1 MSTGHTH
8 AGPAIRTPAPD
19 EDVTVVDI
27 IRDGGNR
34 ALAAAVERCLTDPE
48 DSAAWAGLE
57 AASVTLPEVGYVAE
71 LYSATL
77 DRKLTRET
85 LIDVGA
91 RALRFYDEWAFS
103 EDTVVALL
111 ERVLLVDPRVVWA
124 FERLSLELATRGRY
138 AELLT
143 AYDRGL
149 AAFENEPRHAA
160 LLLEAA
166 DVARDGAG
174 DVDRAIVYLDR
185 LFRLDPQREA
195 VAASLERMLAQK
207 GRHQE
212 LLAHWQRRIESGG
225 RAQAVVLR
233 CGAARFCLET
243 MNDPVAATAMLL
255 PLSVDEGEDEAATLL
270 EKVLQAPSASPA
282 TRSDVLGQLRHRY
295 DAQGKSAEL
304 IRPLRAFLARETNDP
319 VAIQAEIVRL
329 LVAEGRDTEALD
341 DLAALVARQ
350 PASETDVLDRLFGDA
365 PDLEL
370 AGCRPRI
377 DPDGRRELVRRAATL
392 AASVPERVGWAIQLY
407 RRLLLEVPADAAVIS
422 GLAGLYE
429 AGGEHAA
436 LIELRH
442 HQLTLETD
450 GESRR
455 ALRLQIAEL
464 SLKRQDTPAAVEVLS
479 QNLQDV
485 PTDPDVIGVVVATLE
500 KYGQLAAVCDLLE
513 RHASTL
519 PSSASTIAIDLWAKA
534 ASIAETILGDR
545 RRTIADHALIVAV
558 SPEPASFDALAR
570 LHTELGEHADAI
582 EWLKRLLATTSA
594 SALAQ
599 SSNVL
604 RLSAAH
610 LAAEQPGE
618 ALGCVETR
626 LVDEPGDLRLHMM
639 QIELRRSTR
648 DREAFVLALVDAA
661 RYAEPAVAA
670 ALLREAATV
679 LLLERDAPARAV
691 LLLERVVV
699 LRPDVESLSLLADA
713 LHRTGRREEARATA
727 KEALSECGDR
737 HPPERASL
745 HFLLGRIAHELEM
758 NEEARRELESAVKTD
773 MGNLR
778 AHLLLGKLCR
788 VDGDLDRAERALH
801 AALLLQRRGL
811 DEALPPK
818 SETLLELHRVAV
830 ARGDKDR
837 AAENLA
843 AAFDLAT
850 GDAREARGLTR
861 ALRDAHMS
869 EPLLRALDLCLQ
881 HGEELAERAAI
892 LADRSTILLSL
903 DRPEEAIEAALG
915 GLGLAPADPRLHGL
929 ARAASVEA
937 RRLAPYADILESLVT
952 AALGAGDGVLGCGLL
967 LRLGELCE
975 GDLGRLDAAEAAYAR
990 AEDTSENLIE
1000 VWRRRARVAH
1010 RLGDH
1015 ETELLLLRRLA
1026 DSTADLEV
1034 SEQADTL
1041 YTLAELELGAT
1052 GTLEAGLASL
1062 ARALE
1067 TEPRRAK
1074 AAAALRRA
1082 LDIADHREPIA
1093 RTTWAIELLIDA
1105 EEESGDL
1112 RGALQWV
1119 LLAAEVREGEES
1131 SQFSARAAELATKLG
1146 DLETALASY
1155 ERMLADEPSN
1165 PDVWASTLDAYRTA
1179 GDIAKLE
1186 DALARA
1192 AHESCDPAERVHLHM
1207 ERARLLVGDEG
1218 READAKDALQA
1229 VLAEQPDHAAAA
1241 DLLSGL
1247 LDPKSERD
1255 ELVVLLTRRLEI
1267 ALERGESSV
1276 TQLALRLAELTPQ
1289 AEAVEV
1295 VRAALGASPANAP
1308 LLGRFV
1314 ELLDPQADAEERAD
1328 AIDRLLALSENL
1340 VHNRVPLSA
1349 DLVRARMAASDADA
1363 TERALDLLLSI
1374 EPGHPAIE
1382 AALVWLAQTRI
1393 DDAAHHPED
1402 AGNLL
1407 YRAARFQERL
1417 GDKEAGLET
1426 LARAYQAAA
1435 DDPDI
1440 LELYTRRLIETGR
1453 GNQAIEVASEAV
1465 SRSTQPRVRAACH
1478 AMRASL
1484 RTLLGDHE
1492 GAVTDLEEAQSQAGG
1507 WLPELIDALERARA
1521 AADAE
1526 DSVRALSL
1534 RETDVLEAMGRVDDA
1549 RDLLAQMSDDDPAV
1563 LRRLFVLDVMT
1574 EQWASAVID
1583 GERLMGTTEGSE
1595 LAYVAVTVGDAL
1607 LRIRRPEEARAA
1619 LERAHDADPSND
1631 GLLDRLREL
1640 YMEAGAFRELS
1651 IRLLSAAKQ
1660 TTAPHRRFE
1669 HLLEV
1674 GRLRLE
1680 HLGEA
1685 AAAIGPLFE
1694 ALEIQP
1700 DEPRAT
1706 SLLVD
1711 AFAEAGLIDDA
1722 VALIGAAIERQG
1734 PRRCRELSDLQRRM
1748 ARVLSKRDKT
1758 AALNWLTLAFDSQ
1771 PKSPDA
1777 AKELAELAIALGELD
1792 VAVRALRAL
1801 TSKNCDPEVRARAY
1815 VAQAAIALRQGNKGK
1830 AEAFAKKAHAEAP
1843 DLAEVEAL
1851 VRRLGREVSR
1861 ASAFDLSAWVE
1872 LSAWTEPH
1880 GATGGP

>member
-1 MSTGHTH
+1 MSTGHSH

-27 IRDGGNR
+27 IRHGGNS
-34 ALAAAVERCLTDPE
+34 ALAAALERCLTDPE

-57 AASVTLPEVGYVAE
+57 AAPVTLPEVGYVAE

-85 LIDVGA
+85 LMDVGA

-103 EDTVVALL
+103 EDTVVELL

-124 FERLSLELATRGRY
+124 FERLSLELTTRGKY
-138 AELLT
+138 ADLLT
-143 AYDRGL
+143 AYDRAL

-166 DVARDGAG
+166 DLARDGAR

-185 LFRLDPQREA
+185 LFRLDPHREA

-212 LLAHWQRRIESGG
+212 LLAHWQRRIEMGG
-225 RAQAVVLR
+225 RVQAVVLR
-233 CGAARFCLET
+233 CRAARFCLET
-243 MNDPVAATAMLL
+243 MNDPVAATAVLV
-255 PLSVDEGEDEAATLL
+255 PLSVDEGEDEAAMLL
-270 EKVLQAPSASPA
+270 EKILEAPSASPA

-295 DAQGKSAEL
+295 NAKGKSADL
-304 IRPLRAFLARETNDP
+304 IRPLRALLSRETTDP
-319 VAIQAEIVRL
+319 GAIHAEIVRL
-329 LVAEGRDTEALD
+329 LVGEGRDTEALD
-341 DLAALVARQ
+341 DLAALVARP
-350 PASETDVLDRLFGDA
+350 PASEAEALDQLLGGA

-370 AGCRPRI
+370 AGCRPRL
-377 DPDGRRELVRRAATL
+377 DRDGRRELVRRAAAL
-392 AASVPERVGWAIQLY
+392 AASVPETAGWAIRLY
-407 RRLLLEVPADAAVIS
+407 RQLVLEVPADVAVIS
-422 GLAGLYE
+422 GLARLYE
-429 AGGEHAA
+429 A
-436 LIELRH
+436 
-442 HQLTLETD
+442 T
-450 GESRR
+450 S
-455 ALRLQIAEL
+455 
-464 SLKRQDTPAAVEVLS
+464 
-479 QNLQDV
+479 
-485 PTDPDVIGVVVATLE
+485 
-500 KYGQLAAVCDLLE
+500 
-513 RHASTL
+513 
-519 PSSASTIAIDLWAKA
+519 
-534 ASIAETILGDR
+534 
-545 RRTIADHALIVAV
+545 
-558 SPEPASFDALAR
+558 
-570 LHTELGEHADAI
+570 EHADAV
-582 EWLKRLLATTSA
+582 EWLEKLLATGSVSA
-594 SALAQ
+594 FAQ

-610 LAAEQPGE
+610 LAAGQPGE
-618 ALGCVETR
+618 ALACVEKR
-626 LVDEPGDLRLHMM
+626 LADDPGDLRLHMM
-639 QIELRRSTR
+639 QVELRRPTGDR
-648 DREAFVLALVDAA
+648 DGFVLALVDAA
-661 RYAEPAVAA
+661 RYAEPAAAA

-679 LLLERDAPARAV
+679 LLEEQNAPVRAV

-699 LRPDVESLSLLADA
+699 LRPDVEALSLLADA

-737 HPPERASL
+737 HPPERATL

-801 AALLLQRRGL
+801 AALLLQRRRP

-818 SETLLELHRVAV
+818 SETLVELHRVAV
-830 ARGDKDR
+830 ARGDTDR

-843 AAFDLAT
+843 EAFDLARC
-850 GDAREARGLTR
+850 DVREAQGLEL
-861 ALRDAHMS
+861 ALRDEQMS
-869 EPLLRALDLCLQ
+869 EPRLGALNLCLE
-881 HGEELAERAAI
+881 HLEL
-892 LADRSTILLSL
+892 
-903 DRPEEAIEAALG
+903 
-915 GLGLAPADPRLHGL
+915 
-929 ARAASVEA
+929 
-937 RRLAPYADILESLVT
+937 LVT
-952 AALGAGDGVLGCGLL
+952 AALEAGDGVLGSALL

-1015 ETELLLLRRLA
+1015 ETELVLLRRLA

-1041 YTLAELELGAT
+1041 YTLAELELGGAA
-1052 GTLEAGLASL
+1052 TLEAGLASL

-1093 RTTWAIELLIDA
+1093 RAAWAIELLIDA

-1112 RGALQWV
+1112 RGALEWV

-1131 SQFSARAAELATKLG
+1131 TRFSARAAKLATKLG
-1146 DLETALASY
+1146 DLDTALASY

-1165 PDVWASTLDAYRTA
+1165 PDVWASTLDAYRAA

-1207 ERARLLVGDEG
+1207 ERSRLLVGDQG
-1218 READAKDALQA
+1218 READAKEALEA

-1255 ELVVLLTRRLEI
+1255 ELVALLTRRLEV
-1267 ALERGESSV
+1267 ALERGEPSV

-1289 AEAVEV
+1289 EDAVEV
-1295 VRAALGASPANAP
+1295 VRSALGASPATAP
-1308 LLGRFV
+1308 LLRRFI
-1314 ELLDPQADAEERAD
+1314 ELLDPQADAAERAD
-1328 AIDRLLALSENL
+1328 AIDRLLALSDNL
-1340 VHNRVPLSA
+1340 VINRVPLSA

-1363 TERALDLLLSI
+1363 TERALELLSSI
-1374 EPGHPAIE
+1374 EPGHSAIE

-1393 DDAAHHPED
+1393 DDAADRPED

-1426 LARAYQAAA
+1426 LGRAYRAAP

-1440 LELYTRRLIETGR
+1440 LELYTRRLLETGR
-1453 GNQAIEVASEAV
+1453 GDQAIEVASEAV
-1465 SRSTQPRVRAACH
+1465 SRGVEPRVRGACL
-1478 AMRASL
+1478 ALRASL

-1492 GAVTDLEEAQSQAGG
+1492 SAVTDLEEAQSQAGG
-1507 WLPELIDALERARA
+1507 WLPELIEALERARGA
-1521 AADAE
+1521 AKAE

-1549 RDLLAQMSDDDPAV
+1549 RDLLAQMADDDPAV
-1563 LRRLFVLDVMT
+1563 IRRLFVLDVMT

-1640 YMEAGAFRELS
+1640 YTQAGAFRQLS

-1660 TTAPHRRFE
+1660 TTDPPRRFE
-1669 HLLEV
+1669 RLLEI

-1685 AAAIGPLFE
+1685 AAAIGPLSE
-1694 ALEIQP
+1694 ALEIRP

-1722 VALIGAAIERQG
+1722 VALIDAAIERQG

-1758 AALNWLTLAFDSQ
+1758 AALHWLTLAFDSH

-1861 ASAFDLSAWVE
+1861 ASAFDLSAWVD

-1880 GATGGP
+1880 GAIGGP